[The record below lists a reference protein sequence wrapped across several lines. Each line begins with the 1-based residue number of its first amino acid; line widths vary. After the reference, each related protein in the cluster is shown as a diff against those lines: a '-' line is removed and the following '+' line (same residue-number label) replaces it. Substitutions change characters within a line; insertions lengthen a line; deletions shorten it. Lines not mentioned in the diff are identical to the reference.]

1 MNKINFKTGTIIPP
15 ELMNALQNPS
25 FTNDEEEA
33 GHLPLPPNYGE
44 KVQVFVTE
52 NGAVDLS
59 SASSGFAI
67 VEHYGSTTSLQPV
80 TITINGIG
88 NNGARTILLVTRGTD
103 YPVTV
108 SLPQTS
114 NTRKEISL
122 KGGSS
127 AILTEMSYGGALV
140 WKCYELEN
148 NPIAMTDTGWKSFPE
163 TSSALS
169 VDTYV
174 KIATLTV
181 PKGYSAVV
189 MVKGSAESQYGY
201 SSGGRGRIVDYT
213 FQAIDANNNA
223 ETCEIP
229 VIKRNS
235 SGQFLPAEDS
245 FDATIDY
252 FSGQLVIP
260 PASNS
265 SDRSFDLKIKTTAT
279 AMTVTASFRALLYK
293 ANLDTTLL
301 A

>member
-1 MNKINFKTGTIIPP
+1 MNKKVFKSGDILSP
-15 ELMNALQNPS
+15 EMIEALQDLS
-25 FTNDEEEA
+25 FLKDEEEV

-44 KVQVFVTE
+44 KVQAFVTE

-148 NPIAMTDTGWKSFPE
+148 NPVSMTDTGWKSFTPGGVS
-163 TSSALS
+163 T
-169 VDTYV
+169 DFV
-174 KIATLTV
+174 KFATLTV
-181 PKGYSAVV
+181 PKGYSAIV
-189 MVKGSAESQYGY
+189 MVKGTGTSTYPVT
-201 SSGGRGRIVDYT
+201 SGTSGVVKEYT
-213 FQAIDANNNA
+213 FQAIDANNN
-223 ETCEIP
+223 EEQCEMSILK
-229 VIKRNS
+229 VNENGR
-235 SGQFLPAEDS
+235 FLPGETQEY
-245 FDATIDY
+245 DARDDK
-252 FSGQLVIP
+252 FSGYLVIP
-260 PASNS
+260 PLSTPAQ
-265 SDRSFDLKIKTTAT
+265 RSVDLKLKTNQG
-279 AMTVTASFRALLYK
+279 AMSITASFRALLYK

>member
-1 MNKINFKTGTIIPP
+1 MNKINFETGTIIPP

-25 FTNDEEEA
+25 FTNGEEEA

-52 NGAVDLS
+52 NSAVDLS

-127 AILTEMSYGGALV
+127 AILTVMSYGGALV
-140 WKCYELEN
+140 WKCYELET
-148 NPIAMTDTGWKSFPE
+148 NPVAMTDTGWKSFTPGGVS
-163 TSSALS
+163 TNF
-169 VDTYV
+169 V
-174 KIATLTV
+174 KFATLTV
-181 PKGYSAVV
+181 PKGYSAIV
-189 MVKGSAESQYGY
+189 MVKGTGTSSYPVTSG
-201 SSGGRGRIVDYT
+201 SSGVVADYT
-213 FQAIDANNNA
+213 LQAIDADERE
-223 ETCEIP
+223 ETCEMS
-229 VIKRNS
+229 VVKCNA
-235 SGQFLPAEDS
+235 SGYFLPDMTQEY
-245 FDATIDY
+245 DARADK
-252 FSGQLVIP
+252 FSGYLVIP
-260 PASNS
+260 PLSTPAQ
-265 SDRSFDLKIKTTAT
+265 RSVDLKLKTNQG
-279 AMTVTASFRALLYK
+279 AMSITASFRALLYK

>member
-1 MNKINFKTGTIIPP
+1 MNKKVFKSGDIFSP
-15 ELMNALQNPS
+15 EMIEALQDLS
-25 FTNDEEEA
+25 FLKDEEEV

-44 KVQVFVTE
+44 KVQAFVTE

-88 NNGARTILLVTRGTD
+88 GNGARTILLVTRGTD

-127 AILTEMSYGGALV
+127 AILTEMSYGGSLV
-140 WKCYELEN
+140 WKCYELET
-148 NPIAMTDTGWKSFPE
+148 NPVAMTDTGWKSFTPGGD
-163 TSSALS
+163 SSS
-169 VDTYV
+169 FV
-174 KIATLTV
+174 KFATLTV
-181 PKGYSAVV
+181 PKGYSAIV
-189 MVKGSAESQYGY
+189 MVKGTGTSTYPVT
-201 SSGGRGRIVDYT
+201 SGTSGVVKEYT
-213 FQAIDANNNA
+213 FQAIDANNN
-223 ETCEIP
+223 EEQCEMSILK
-229 VIKRNS
+229 VNENGR
-235 SGQFLPAEDS
+235 FLPGQTEEY
-245 FDATIDY
+245 DARDDK
-252 FSGQLVIP
+252 FSGYLVIP
-260 PASNS
+260 PLSTPAQ
-265 SDRSFDLKIKTTAT
+265 RSVDLKLKTNQG
-279 AMTVTASFRALLYK
+279 AMSITASFRALLYK

>member
-1 MNKINFKTGTIIPP
+1 MNKINFKTGAIIPP

-88 NNGARTILLVTRGTD
+88 GNGARTILLVTRGTD

-127 AILTEMSYGGALV
+127 AILTVMSYGGALV
-140 WKCYELEN
+140 WKYYELET
-148 NPIAMTDTGWKSFPE
+148 NPVAMTDTGWKSFSPGGVS
-163 TSSALS
+163 TNF
-169 VDTYV
+169 V
-174 KIATLTV
+174 KFATLTV
-181 PKGYSAVV
+181 PKGYSAIV
-189 MVKGSAESQYGY
+189 MVKGTGTSSYPVTSG
-201 SSGGRGRIVDYT
+201 SSGVVADYT
-213 FQAIDANNNA
+213 LQAIDADERE
-223 ETCEIP
+223 ETCEMS
-229 VIKRNS
+229 VVKCNA
-235 SGQFLPAEDS
+235 SGYFLPDMTQEY
-245 FDATIDY
+245 DARADK
-252 FSGQLVIP
+252 FSGYLVIP
-260 PASNS
+260 PLSTPAQ
-265 SDRSFDLKIKTTAT
+265 RSVDLKLKTNQG
-279 AMTVTASFRALLYK
+279 AMSITASFRALLYK

>member
-1 MNKINFKTGTIIPP
+1 MNKKNFETGTIIPP

-25 FTNDEEEA
+25 FTNGEEEA

-52 NGAVDLS
+52 NSAVDLS

-88 NNGARTILLVTRGTD
+88 NNGARTILLITRGTD

-127 AILTEMSYGGALV
+127 AILTVMSYGGALV
-140 WKCYELEN
+140 WKCYELET
-148 NPIAMTDTGWKSFPE
+148 NPVAMTDTGWKSFTPGGVS
-163 TSSALS
+163 TNF
-169 VDTYV
+169 V
-174 KIATLTV
+174 KFATLTV
-181 PKGYSAVV
+181 PKGYSAIV
-189 MVKGSAESQYGY
+189 MVKGTGTSSYPVTSG
-201 SSGGRGRIVDYT
+201 SSGVVADYT
-213 FQAIDANNNA
+213 LQAIDADERE
-223 ETCEIP
+223 ETCEMS
-229 VIKRNS
+229 VVKCNA
-235 SGQFLPAEDS
+235 SGYFLPNMTQEY
-245 FDATIDY
+245 DARADK
-252 FSGQLVIP
+252 FSGYLVIP
-260 PASNS
+260 PLSTPAQ
-265 SDRSFDLKIKTTAT
+265 RSVDLKLKTNQG
-279 AMTVTASFRALLYK
+279 AMSITASFRALLYK

>member
-44 KVQVFVTE
+44 KVQAFVTE

-148 NPIAMTDTGWKSFPE
+148 NPVSMTDTGWKSFTPGGD
-163 TSSALS
+163 SSS
-169 VDTYV
+169 FV
-174 KIATLTV
+174 KFATLTV
-181 PKGYSAVV
+181 PKGYSAIV
-189 MVKGSAESQYGY
+189 MVKGTGTSTYPVT
-201 SSGGRGRIVDYT
+201 SGTSGVVKEYT
-213 FQAIDANNNA
+213 FQAIDANNN
-223 ETCEIP
+223 EEQCEMSILK
-229 VIKRNS
+229 VNENGR
-235 SGQFLPAEDS
+235 FLPGQTEEY
-245 FDATIDY
+245 DARDDK
-252 FSGQLVIP
+252 FSGYLVIP
-260 PASNS
+260 PLSTPAQ
-265 SDRSFDLKIKTTAT
+265 RSVDLKLKTNQG
-279 AMTVTASFRALLYK
+279 AMSITASFRALLYK

>member
-1 MNKINFKTGTIIPP
+1 MNKINFKTGSIIPP

-25 FTNDEEEA
+25 FTNDEEEV

-88 NNGARTILLVTRGTD
+88 GNGARTILLVTRGTD

-148 NPIAMTDTGWKSFPE
+148 NPVAMTDTGWKSFDLGGVGQ
-163 TSSALS
+163 SF
-169 VDTYV
+169 V
-174 KIATLTV
+174 KIATLTI
-181 PKGYSAVV
+181 PKGYSAI
-189 MVKGSAESQYGY
+189 VKIEGIAA
-201 SSGGRGRIVDYT
+201 SSGNIGTVADYI
-213 FQAIDANNNA
+213 FQAIDANDNEERCTMSVVRTDSNG
-223 ETCEIP
+223 E
-229 VIKRNS
+229 
-235 SGQFLPAEDS
+235 FLPSRTSETNPRNDN
-245 FDATIDY
+245 FEGY
-252 FSGQLVIP
+252 LVIP
-260 PASNS
+260 PLSTPAQ
-265 SDRSFDLKIKTTAT
+265 RSVDLNIKTSIGTPRT
-279 AMTVTASFRALLYK
+279 GVKCRALLYK

>member
-44 KVQVFVTE
+44 KVQAFVTE

-88 NNGARTILLVTRGTD
+88 NNGAHTILLVTRGTD

-148 NPIAMTDTGWKSFPE
+148 NPVAMTDTGWKSFTPGGVS
-163 TSSALS
+163 T
-169 VDTYV
+169 DFV
-174 KIATLTV
+174 KFATLTV
-181 PKGYSAVV
+181 PKGYSAIV
-189 MVKGSAESQYGY
+189 MVKGTGTSTYPVTSG
-201 SSGGRGRIVDYT
+201 SSGVVKEYT
-213 FQAIDANNNA
+213 FQAIDANNN
-223 ETCEIP
+223 EEQCEMSILK
-229 VIKRNS
+229 VNENGR
-235 SGQFLPAEDS
+235 FLPGETQEY
-245 FDATIDY
+245 DARDDK
-252 FSGQLVIP
+252 FSGYLVIP
-260 PASNS
+260 PLSTPAQ
-265 SDRSFDLKIKTTAT
+265 RSVDLKLKTNQG
-279 AMTVTASFRALLYK
+279 AMSITASFRALLYK

>member
-52 NGAVDLS
+52 DGAVDLS
-59 SASSGFAI
+59 SASSGFAV
-67 VEHYGSTTSLQPV
+67 VEHYGSPTSVQPV

-88 NNGARTILLVTRGTD
+88 NDGARTILLVTRGTD

-114 NTRKEISL
+114 SSRKEISI

-127 AILTEMSYGGALV
+127 VLLTEFPYGGALV
-140 WKCYELEN
+140 WKYYELET
-148 NPIAMTDTGWKSFPE
+148 NPVAMTDTGWKSFE
-163 TSSALS
+163 HTGSS
-169 VDTYV
+169 TEYV
-174 KIATLTV
+174 KYATLTI
-181 PKGYSAVV
+181 PKGYSAIV
-189 MVKGSAESQYGY
+189 MVKGSATTSASYTSGY
-201 SSGGRGRIVDYT
+201 RGKVVVYSV
-213 FQAIDANNNA
+213 QAIDANNNA
-223 ETCEIP
+223 ETCEMP
-229 VIKRNS
+229 VLKRNEN
-235 SGQFLPAEDS
+235 GEFLPESETYDALTDS
-245 FDATIDY
+245 F
-252 FSGQLVIP
+252 SGYLVIP
-260 PASNS
+260 PLNTPAQ
-265 SDRSFDLKIKTTAT
+265 RSVDLKIKCTAG
-279 AMTVTASFRALLYK
+279 AMWINPSFRALLYK